1 MESVFENE
9 IAEKMDVNVVRVK
22 GMPVEHF
29 GLNLRASVCGY
40 QLSKDNFAVFNN
52 RNTTGKVRRNLQD
65 FKDSSMEEYTD
76 QWCRDIIKLCM
87 KNYEMNMKH
96 CSTLDHAGFN
106 GKICSFLNEFPEFRE
121 ITDLKP
127 YKGAAGYYVLVLD
140 AYSQLYVGYSIDITR
155 RIRQHWS
162 RVVPLDR
169 VMVPT
174 KNAESSVIS
183 IDSYR
188 AWDTTRIFIS
198 LSNSDEQ
205 ENDYIQFF
213 PKCYL
218 CNRIDGNIRGN
229 SMLDCLRA
237 YSTMNTR

>member
-1 MESVFENE
+1 MESAFENE
-9 IAEKMDVNVVRVK
+9 IAEKMEIDVARVIK
-22 GMPVEHF
+22 MPVEHF
-29 GLNLRASVCGY
+29 GLNLRASEYGY

-52 RNTTGKVRRNLQD
+52 RNTTGKERRNPQD
-65 FKDSSMEEYTD
+65 FKDSSMDEYTD

-87 KNYEMNMKH
+87 KNYEMNMKY
-96 CSTLDHAGFN
+96 CSMLNHDKFN
-106 GKICSFLNEFPEFRE
+106 GIISSFLNKFPEFTE

-127 YKGAAGYYVLVLD
+127 YKGAAGYYVLALD
-140 AYSQLYVGYSIDITR
+140 AYSQLYVGHSKDITR

-162 RVVPLDR
+162 RVIPLDR
-169 VMVPT
+169 VMFPT

-198 LSNSDEQ
+198 LSNSDEK
-205 ENDYIQFF
+205 ENNYIQFF

-218 CNRIDGNIRGN
+218 CNRIGGNIRGN